1 MTLSLTGASGWIGKN
16 TLNCFLSQNRELNNI
31 KLFSSKN
38 KNIKYPFM
46 DTFIKNYS
54 LKQLKNTKGLKAIIH
69 TAFIRAALQKEFS
82 YEEYVKLNREISSEL
97 IYALEKHPS
106 LPVISISSGAAKEYE
121 SDSKSIKE
129 NPYGFL
135 KFEEEKKLKELAK
148 TRMVLIFR
156 VYACTGPFLKIPT
169 HYALGQFIQN
179 CLNGENIKI
188 SSSFKVYRSYIFL
201 PDLMNL
207 CLKICDSP
215 LPNGFY
221 LIDACTNKV
230 EIEELAKII
239 KNEFD
244 GIEIERPEIIKPSVS
259 YCGESK
265 NFFKLAN
272 KYSQDITSLEE
283 QIKITIK
290 DCINIQKNE

>member
-1 MTLSLTGASGWIGKN
+1 MTLALTGASGWIGKN
-16 TLNCFLSQNRELNNI
+16 TLNCFLLQNRELSKI
-31 KLFSSKN
+31 KLFSSKT
-38 KNIKYPFM
+38 KNINYPFI
-46 DTFIKNYS
+46 DEFTRNYS
-54 LKQLKNTKGLKAIIH
+54 LKHLKNTKGLKAIIH
-69 TAFIRAALQKEFS
+69 TAFIRAVLQKEFS
-82 YEEYVKLNREISSEL
+82 YEEYFKLNREISTEL
-97 IYALEKHPS
+97 ICALEKHPS
-106 LPVISISSGAAKEYE
+106 IPVISISSGVAKEYE
-121 SDSKSIKE
+121 SDSKSIMD

-179 CLNGENIKI
+179 CLKGENIKI
-188 SSSFKVYRSYIFL
+188 NSSSRVYRSYIFL
-201 PDLMNL
+201 PDLMSL

-230 EIEELAKII
+230 EIEELASII
-239 KNEFD
+239 RNEFD
-244 GIEIERPEIIKPSVS
+244 GIEIERPKIIKPSVS
-259 YCGESK
+259 YCGEPQ

-272 KYSQDITSLEE
+272 KYSHNITPLEE
-283 QIKITIK
+283 QVKITIR
-290 DCINIQKNE
+290 DCITTQKNE

>member
-1 MTLSLTGASGWIGKN
+1 
-16 TLNCFLSQNRELNNI
+16 
-31 KLFSSKN
+31 
-38 KNIKYPFM
+38 
-46 DTFIKNYS
+46 
-54 LKQLKNTKGLKAIIH
+54 
-69 TAFIRAALQKEFS
+69 
-82 YEEYVKLNREISSEL
+82 
-97 IYALEKHPS
+97 
-106 LPVISISSGAAKEYE
+106 
-121 SDSKSIKE
+121 
-129 NPYGFL
+129 
-135 KFEEEKKLKELAK
+135 
-148 TRMVLIFR
+148 MVLIFR

-179 CLNGENIKI
+179 CLKGENIKI

-265 NFFKLAN
+265 KFFKLAN
-272 KYSQDITSLEE
+272 KYLQDITSLEE
-283 QIKITIK
+283 QIKITIR

>member
-1 MTLSLTGASGWIGKN
+1 MTLALTGASGWIGKN
-16 TLNCFLSQNRELNNI
+16 TLNCFVSQNRELKDI
-31 KLFSSKN
+31 KLFSSKKRIVN
-38 KNIKYPFM
+38 YPFIGK
-46 DTFIKNYS
+46 FIKNYS
-54 LKQLKNTKGLKAIIH
+54 LKELKNEKNLKAIIH
-69 TAFIRAALQKEFS
+69 TAFIRSVLQKDFS
-82 YEEYVKLNREISSEL
+82 YEEYLKLNREISSEL

-106 LPVISISSGAAKEYE
+106 LPVISISSGVAKDYE
-121 SDSKSIKE
+121 SDSKSIEE

-179 CLNGENIKI
+179 CLKGENIKI
-188 SSSFKVYRSYIFL
+188 NSSFKVYRSYIFL

-207 CLKICDSP
+207 CLKICDYP

-230 EIEELAKII
+230 EIEELARII
-239 KNEFD
+239 KNEFNS
-244 GIEIERPEIIKPSVS
+244 IEIERPKIIKPSIS

-265 NFFKLAN
+265 KFIKLAN
-272 KYSQDITSLEE
+272 EYAQDITSLEE
-283 QIKITIK
+283 QVKITIR
-290 DCINIQKNE
+290 DCINMKKDE